1 MAPIAPEIFAFRRD
15 KGKRGWLSEM
25 KIQFFDELE
34 LLYAYMKSYVYI
46 YNVYIYR
53 YKCVY
58 VCICVRVFWL
68 AGGIIP
74 GVTRNA
80 PPMCLEVVKFALVSF
95 HTGGPLSQESG

>member
-46 YNVYIYR
+46 YIMYIY
-53 YKCVY
+53 
-58 VCICVRVFWL
+58 I
-68 AGGIIP
+68 
-74 GVTRNA
+74 
-80 PPMCLEVVKFALVSF
+80 
-95 HTGGPLSQESG
+95 